1 MKIKEII
8 NFLEEL
14 APPEFQENYDNCGLI
29 SGYYNWECSGVL
41 VTLDCTDE
49 VIVEA
54 KAKGCNIVVTHHPII
69 YRAIKKISP
78 NDYVGK
84 AIIAAIKND
93 IAIFAIHTSL
103 DNVLHGV
110 NGRIAEILGVE
121 KTRVLDPKMGI
132 LKKMYTFMPT
142 AYVKKISEA
151 LFEAGAGNI
160 GAYSEVGFTVEG
172 IGGFKPGIDA
182 KPFVGNIGERHHEP
196 ETKLEVIYPEHL
208 ENKIVAAL
216 INNHPYEEVAY
227 DLISIDNVDDKI
239 GAGLIGELPT
249 PITEKDFL
257 QLLKDKFCLKVIKH
271 TPFLNKPIKKV
282 AICGGAGSFL
292 INRARAVGADI
303 FISSDI
309 KYHEFFDANNELLIA
324 DIGHFDSEQFTI
336 NLLFD
341 ILQKKYTKFAVL
353 KAVTITNPLNYFI

>member
-8 NFLEEL
+8 NFLEQI
-14 APPEFQENYDNCGLI
+14 APSEFQENYDNCGLI
-29 SGYYNWECSGVL
+29 SGDSNWECSGVL

-110 NGRIAEILGVE
+110 NGKIAEILGVE

-182 KPFVGNIGERHHEP
+182 NPFVGNIGERHHEP
-196 ETKLEVIYPEHL
+196 ETKLEVIYPKHL

-292 INRARAVGADI
+292 INKARAVGADI
-303 FISSDI
+303 FISADI

-324 DIGHFDSEQFTI
+324 DIGHFESEQFTI

-353 KAVTITNPLNYFI
+353 KAVTRTNPLNYFI